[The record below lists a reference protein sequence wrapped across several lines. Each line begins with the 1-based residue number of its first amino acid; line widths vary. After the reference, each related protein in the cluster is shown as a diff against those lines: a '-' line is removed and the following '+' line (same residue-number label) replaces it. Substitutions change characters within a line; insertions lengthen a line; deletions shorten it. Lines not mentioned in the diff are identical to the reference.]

1 MPTPSVR
8 TIAEPAPPSSSVH
21 RVILALLSVLLLLT
35 GCSSLAEPEVRDPGA
50 PVVAADDADEQG
62 ADARQA
68 DEESGQDQSP
78 YGGEQEDSEDR
89 GGSSQEAEGT
99 DPDSDDG
106 SKAAAPAE
114 WGPLYDVLGVSDGD
128 TIKVSIDGVSE
139 RIRIIGIDAP
149 ELARDGQSA
158 ECFAQPSASEMQSLV
173 QSQRVHLLAD
183 PTQADRDRYD
193 RLLRHV
199 VREGGGHVGLIMV
212 SGGYAE
218 EEQFAAP
225 YEYQSDLVAA
235 EQQARTDGLGLWS
248 ACLVAAA
255 PVAPAPV
262 PAPPPPPPPAAPAD
276 PAPAEC
282 VIKGNIASDGERI
295 YHVPGQQYYDKTVI
309 TLSKGERWF
318 CTEQD
323 ARDAGWRK
331 AKI

>member
-1 MPTPSVR
+1 MPSPSVR
-8 TIAEPAPPSSSVH
+8 TIAEPAPPPSSVR
-21 RVILALLSVLLLLT
+21 RVILAVLAVFMLLA
-35 GCSSLAEPEVRDPGA
+35 GCSSLAKPEVRDPGA
-50 PVVAADDADEQG
+50 PVAAADDADEQG
-62 ADARQA
+62 AEARQA
-68 DEESGQDQSP
+68 DGSGEDDPSDGAEQDSGDRAE
-78 YGGEQEDSEDR
+78 GGQGAEDR
-89 GGSSQEAEGT
+89 

-106 SKAAAPAE
+106 SKPAAPAE